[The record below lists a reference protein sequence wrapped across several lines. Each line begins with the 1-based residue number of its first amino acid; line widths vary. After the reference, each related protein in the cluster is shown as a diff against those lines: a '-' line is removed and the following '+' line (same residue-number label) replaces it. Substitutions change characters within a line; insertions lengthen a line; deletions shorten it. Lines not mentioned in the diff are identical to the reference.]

1 MAPQTSIPT
10 VANVLG
16 TIGTVFWCVQL
27 IPQVW
32 RNYRTKSTEGLPAM
46 MMFLWSACSVPFG
59 VYAIVQNFNIPIMVQ
74 PQCFGLLCLIT
85 WGQCLIY
92 GRKWRTTTITLLLA
106 LIALFAGLQTLLV
119 FLIRPAYHRG
129 TSWPVTLVGVIAA
142 VLLISGYIPVPFE
155 ILKRRGRVVGID
167 FGFLTIDWLGA
178 FFSLM
183 AIATQNSVDVLG
195 VVMYSVCAAIEAG
208 IFISQAI
215 WLLRTRSIRRRA
227 KEAAIPYEDFPEAQ
241 TWQANGFKLTLPTWR
256 RKAEADEKSSGNTS
270 ASASTVCVAVEDER
284 SEELAAREMEGGES
298 V

>member
-32 RNYRTKSTEGLPAM
+32 RNYRTKSTEGLPTT
-46 MMFLWSACSVPFG
+46 MMFLWSLCSVPFG
-59 VYAIVQNFNIPIMVQ
+59 VYAIVQKLNIPIM
-74 PQCFGLLCLIT
+74 CLM
-85 WGQCLIY
+85 Y
-92 GRKWRTTTITLLLA
+92 GRKWRTTTTALLLLA
-106 LIALFAGLQTLLV
+106 LIALFAGIQTLLV

-183 AIATQNSVDVLG
+183 AIATQNTLDILG

-215 WLLRTRSIRRRA
+215 WLLRTRHIRRRA
-227 KEAAIPYEDFPEAQ
+227 KEAATPYEDFPEAQ
-241 TWQANGFKLTLPTWR
+241 AWQENRFKFKLPTWR
-256 RKAEADEKSSGNTS
+256 RNEYQARDGGSDHGGAVTHGSENTS
-270 ASASTVCVAVEDER
+270 AGSSTIFILAVEDEW
-284 SEELAAREMEGGES
+284 SEAAMVKEGGRE
-298 V
+298 VTEV